1 MKHWIACIKNTFHFK
16 GRCGRREYWTF
27 LLFTALFAIG
37 LAVIDHFL
45 GLAPQGELGGTVC
58 GVFLLLMLLPIIS
71 ASFRRFHDVRIPG
84 FIALLPFA
92 FVLIFMIIIYLP
104 MDTNLINHFAT
115 ILPLPSVGVFVYCI
129 VMLAQKSVYGNST
142 KECEKGN
149 RIK

>member
-1 MKHWIACIKNTFHFK
+1 MRHWIACIKNTFHFK
-16 GRCGRREYWTF
+16 GKCGRREYWTF
-27 LLFTALFAIG
+27 LLFTALFAMG

-92 FVLIFMIIIYLP
+92 FVPLFMLLMLP
-104 MDTNLINHFAT
+104 MNENLKYLLLT
-115 ILPLPSVGVFVYCI
+115 ILPFSSVGVLAYCI
-129 VMLAQKSVYGNST
+129 VMLAHKSVYSNST